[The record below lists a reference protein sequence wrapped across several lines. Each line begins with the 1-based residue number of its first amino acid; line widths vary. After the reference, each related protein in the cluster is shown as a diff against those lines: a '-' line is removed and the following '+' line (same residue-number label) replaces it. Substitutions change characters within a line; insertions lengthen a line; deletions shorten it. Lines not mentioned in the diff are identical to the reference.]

1 MSFDHVEP
9 VARSTA
15 SSRITDILRAAI
27 LDGSMVP
34 GVQLKETALAD
45 RLHVS
50 RGPLREA
57 VQRLIQEGLV
67 WSEPHH
73 GTFVVELSRRDAA
86 DVYLARRAVEGTAA
100 VRLMG
105 MSSREAAL
113 RSLEAA
119 VVDLRAAVES
129 GGWSNV
135 VAADIVFHERL
146 VGSADSK
153 RLTRMFRTLA
163 AETRLCMNA
172 SVEARPNWVDQAVFE
187 HEELLTALRGDDRT
201 VLLEQL
207 DAHLSLEETLSYR
220 GAIKAPTED
229 APMT

>member
-1 MSFDHVEP
+1 MSFDSVGP

-15 SSRITDILRAAI
+15 SSRITDILRSAI

-34 GVQLKETALAD
+34 GVQLKETPLAD
-45 RLHVS
+45 RLKVS

-57 VQRLIQEGLV
+57 VQRLIQEGLL
-67 WSEPHH
+67 WTEPHQ
-73 GTFVVELSRRDAA
+73 GTFVVELSRDDVA

-105 MSSREAAL
+105 MGDKVKAL
-113 RSLEAA
+113 KSLEAA
-119 VVDLRAAVES
+119 VADLRKAVKD

-135 VAADIVFHERL
+135 VTADIAFHERL
-146 VGSADSK
+146 VGSVDSK

-172 SVEARPNWVDQAVFE
+172 YVEARPDWVDKAVSE
-187 HEELLTALRGDDRT
+187 HEELVAALRGDDRAL
-201 VLLEQL
+201 LLERL
-207 DAHLSLEETLSYR
+207 DAHLSLEENLSYR
-220 GAIKAPTED
+220 GAIKAPVEH
-229 APMT
+229 ALKA